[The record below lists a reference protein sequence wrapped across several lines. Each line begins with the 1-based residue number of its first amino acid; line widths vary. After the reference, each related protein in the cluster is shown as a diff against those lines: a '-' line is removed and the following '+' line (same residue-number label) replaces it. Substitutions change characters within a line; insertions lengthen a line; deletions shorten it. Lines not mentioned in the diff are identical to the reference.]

1 MLIEIMKGDH
11 MMFET
16 YTIALFGNRHITNGL
31 AAEAHLEQVLSGIIS
46 EHAHTTILIG
56 RNGEFDLLASSIIR
70 RLQARMGHER
80 CAHVL
85 VLPYPSKELR
95 ENEASFSDYY
105 DEIRIDAESQT
116 AHFKSAITIRN
127 HRMIDEAQLVLVW
140 AEHPGGAENAYR
152 YAQKHQ
158 IAAVNLA
165 KQKITD
171 GITTL

>member
-1 MLIEIMKGDH
+1 

-16 YTIALFGNRHITNGL
+16 YTIALFGNRELTNGL
-31 AAEAHLEQVLSGIIS
+31 TIERCLENKLTELAASHAHLTV
-46 EHAHTTILIG
+46 LIG
-56 RNGEFDLLASSIIR
+56 RNGDFDLLASSVVR
-70 RLQARMGHER
+70 RLQARIGCER
-80 CAHVL
+80 CTHTL
-85 VLPYPSKELR
+85 VLPYSTKELR

-105 DEIRIDAESQT
+105 DEILIDDEAQT

-127 HRMIDEAQLVLVW
+127 YRMIDKADLVVVW